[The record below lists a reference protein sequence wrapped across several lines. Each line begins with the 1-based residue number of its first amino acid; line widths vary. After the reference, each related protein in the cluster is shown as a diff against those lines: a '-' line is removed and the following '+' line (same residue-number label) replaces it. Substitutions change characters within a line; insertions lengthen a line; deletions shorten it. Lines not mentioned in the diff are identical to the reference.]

1 MQGSSATWCEGRVH
15 NITLPFVKA
24 DEVMRM
30 KRRDFMLAGATV
42 ASPFFVSGWT
52 NAQEPKVNE
61 TPSPDDA
68 LEQLVEGNQRFV
80 QGRSKCPRMTI
91 DWLKRLKREG
101 QRPVATILACS
112 DSRVPLELL
121 FDQGFG
127 DIFSVR
133 VAGNVVTRYGI
144 GSMQYA
150 SQHLDTPLFIIL
162 GHQGCGAVSA
172 ALLAKKKQ
180 GKQAKGIQE
189 LLDKVHVGEIDPDAD
204 KKAQLDNAIEA
215 NVRASAK
222 QLLDLDA
229 KAEGYLKPDN
239 RMLVSAVF
247 DFATGRLRILEKH
260 K

>member
-1 MQGSSATWCEGRVH
+1 
-15 NITLPFVKA
+15 
-24 DEVMRM
+24 MRM
-30 KRRDFMLAGATV
+30 KRRDFMLAGATI
-42 ASPFFVSGWT
+42 ASPFLVSGWT
-52 NAQEPKVNE
+52 TAQEPKVNK
-61 TPSPDDA
+61 TLSPDDA
-68 LEQLVEGNQRFV
+68 LEQLLEGNQRFV
-80 QGRSKCPRMTI
+80 QGRSKYPRMTM

-172 ALLAKKKQ
+172 ALLAKEKQ
-180 GKQAKGIQE
+180 AKEAKGIQE
-189 LLDKVHVGEIDPDAD
+189 LLDKVHVGKIDPDANR
-204 KKAQLDNAIEA
+204 KAQLDNAIEA

-222 QLLDLDA
+222 QLLELDA

-239 RMLVSAVF
+239 RMLVSAIF
-247 DFATGRLRILEKH
+247 DFATGRVRILEKH